1 MTAIIDYGAG
11 NLQSVEKALR
21 HIGCEGTVVGGAAG
35 LMSADSAVLPG
46 VGAFGEAMAG
56 LESRGLVGA
65 IGDFVR
71 TGRPFLG
78 ICLGLQVLFESS
90 QESPGVKGL
99 SLLPGR
105 IVRLPEDRG
114 LKVPHMGWNSLEVK
128 RPGWLLKGLPAEPY
142 VYFVHSYY
150 LQTEPELV
158 SATAEYGAAIHAA
171 VQKGNIA
178 ACQFHP
184 EKSGD
189 VGLAILRNFAGY
201 VKECT

>member
-56 LESRGLVGA
+56 LESRGLVVA

-184 EKSGD
+184 EKSGG